1 MNGIIVIDKP
11 PRFTSFDV
19 VAVMRGLFGT
29 KKVGH
34 TGAFGPMATGG
45 LPLLIGS
52 ARRPFR

>member
-29 KKVGH
+29 KKVGQMCIRDSP
-34 TGAFGPMATGG
+34 TCATW
-45 LPLLIGS
+45 
-52 ARRPFR
+52 RRLVPPIWRI

>member
-29 KKVGH
+29 HRDLRPDGY
-34 TGAFGPMATGG
+34 
-45 LPLLIGS
+45 
-52 ARRPFR
+52 RRFANFDRQRY

>member
-34 TGAFGPMATGG
+34 TGLRPDGY
-45 LPLLIGS
+45 
-52 ARRPFR
+52 RRFANFDRQRY

>member
-29 KKVGH
+29 KK
-34 TGAFGPMATGG
+34 GG
-45 LPLLIGS
+45 THRDLRPDGY
-52 ARRPFR
+52 RRFANFDRQRY